1 MRIDPREAAPASPNP
16 SLIKLI
22 VRAHLFHSKL
32 MRQGRGRCRDRYG
45 QLAKTEDLNRS
56 YFSRVLRLAYLAPDI
71 TRAILEGRQPQGLT
85 AARLTDDSY
94 LPLAWPQQRRA
105 LGFD

>member
-1 MRIDPREAAPASPNP
+1 MRIDPREAAPAYPNP
-16 SLIKLI
+16 SLIKLV

-32 MRQGRGRCRDRYG
+32 IKRSQGKYS
-45 QLAKTEDLNRS
+45 QLAKSEELNRS

-71 TRAILEGRQPQGLT
+71 TRAILEGRQPHGLT

-94 LPLAWPQQRRA
+94 LPLDWPEQRRA
-105 LGFD
+105 LGFE